1 MAELNAVFHAVGID
15 VGGLKK
21 GYHAVVNIN
30 QHYHAQFHSTDPQ
43 AIAQWARQFHPTVI
57 AVDAP
62 CLFSRAG
69 RSRSGERALVSNG
82 LRCFYTPT
90 RAMAEKS
97 RFYDWVFNG
106 ERLYQA
112 LGLPLFNG
120 LESAQP
126 CVIETFPHGIATAY
140 QQSLGEPKAMGN
152 KAAQRLNALSNIAA
166 YNTRQLSNID
176 FIDAALC
183 AVAADYCL
191 ANRISIYGDSEDGYI
206 VIPRFSSSTHEK

>member
-21 GYHAVVNIN
+21 GYHAVVNSN
-30 QHYHAQFHSTDPQ
+30 RRYHAQFHSTDPL
-43 AIAQWARQFHPTVI
+43 AIAQWARQFNPSVI

-62 CLFSRAG
+62 CLFSQSG
-69 RSRSGERALVSNG
+69 RSRLGERALVSNG

-120 LESAQP
+120 LKSAQP

-140 QQSLGEPKAMGN
+140 LQSLGEPKAIGN
-152 KAAQRLNALSNIAA
+152 KSVQRLNALSNIAA
-166 YNTRQLSNID
+166 YNTQQLNNID

-183 AVAADYCL
+183 AVAADYCI
-191 ANRISIYGDSEDGYI
+191 ANCISVYGDNQDGFI
-206 VIPRFSSSTHEK
+206 VIPRFADSTREK

>member
-30 QHYHAQFHSTDPQ
+30 RRYHAQFHSTDPL
-43 AIAQWARQFHPTVI
+43 AIAQWAGQFNPKVI
-57 AVDAP
+57 AIDAP
-62 CLFSRAG
+62 CQFSQSD
-69 RSRSGERALVSNG
+69 RSRSGERALVSHG

-120 LESAQP
+120 LKSAQP

-140 QQSLGEPKAMGN
+140 QQSLGEPKAIGN
-152 KAAQRLNALSNIAA
+152 KSAQRLNALSHIAA
-166 YNTRQLSNID
+166 YNTQQLNNID
-176 FIDAALC
+176 FIDAAFC
-183 AVAADYCL
+183 AVAADYCI
-191 ANRISIYGDSEDGYI
+191 ANRISVYGDNEDGFI
-206 VIPRFSSSTHEK
+206 VIPRFAASTHEK

>member
-1 MAELNAVFHAVGID
+1 VADLNAVFHAVGID

-21 GYHAVVNIN
+21 GYHAVVNSN
-30 QHYHAQFHSTDPQ
+30 RRYHAQYHSTDPH
-43 AIAQWARQFHPTVI
+43 AIAAWAKQFNPSVI

-69 RSRSGERALVSNG
+69 RSRSAERALVSHG

-120 LESAQP
+120 LNSDQP

-152 KAAQRLNALSNIAA
+152 KSAQRLNALSHIAA
-166 YNTRQLSNID
+166 YDTQQLNNID

-183 AVAADYCL
+183 AVAADYCV
-191 ANRISIYGDSEDGYI
+191 ANRISFYGDSEDGYI

>member
-1 MAELNAVFHAVGID
+1 VAELNAVFHAVGID

-21 GYHAVVNIN
+21 GYHAVVNRHG
-30 QHYHAQFHSTDPQ
+30 QYHAQFHSTDPQ

-112 LGLPLFNG
+112 LGLPLFDG

-140 QQSLGEPKAMGN
+140 QQSLGEPKAIGN

-166 YNTRQLSNID
+166 YNTRQLTNID

-191 ANRISIYGDSEDGYI
+191 ANRISVYGDSEDGFI